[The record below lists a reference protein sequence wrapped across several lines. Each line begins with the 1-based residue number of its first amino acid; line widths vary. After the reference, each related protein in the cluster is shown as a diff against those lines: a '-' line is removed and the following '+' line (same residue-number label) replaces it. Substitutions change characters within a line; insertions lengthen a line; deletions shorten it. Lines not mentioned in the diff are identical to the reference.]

1 MKISGYLR
9 PDGSVGFR
17 NHIAILPSVGCAND
31 VVARLGRMYP
41 DVRLLSHRQGCSQVG
56 PDNEQTTRALI
67 GLGKNPNIAGVLVVG
82 LGCET
87 ISPEYLAE
95 EISKTKKMVE
105 YLVFN
110 EEEGLMAALPKGA
123 KILDRMLHETSKM
136 HRIPC
141 DIEKLTVGLKCGLSD
156 TTSGIASNPA
166 TGIAADRVI
175 ESGGT
180 VIFGETPELIGAETI
195 LAKRAANPEIAEKLN
210 RVVEVCKERV
220 KTSGGDIQEANVAP
234 GNIEGGLTTIE
245 EKSLGSIK
253 KGGGKT
259 LQGVLDYGEIPQE
272 KGLFF
277 MDSPGR
283 TPEALTGFNAA
294 GAQILIFPTG
304 GGSPAGSLISPVIKV
319 TANSKTAQRLRGHV
333 DVDVSTVMSGEE
345 QLVKAGDRIFQQLL
359 RVANGEQTK
368 SETLGYGSISI
379 WNIGPLCG

>member
-1 MKISGYLR
+1 
-9 PDGSVGFR
+9 
-17 NHIAILPSVGCAND
+17 
-31 VVARLGRMYP
+31 
-41 DVRLLSHRQGCSQVG
+41 
-56 PDNEQTTRALI
+56 
-67 GLGKNPNIAGVLVVG
+67 
-82 LGCET
+82 
-87 ISPEYLAE
+87 
-95 EISKTKKMVE
+95 
-105 YLVFN
+105 
-110 EEEGLMAALPKGA
+110 
-123 KILDRMLHETSKM
+123 
-136 HRIPC
+136 
-141 DIEKLTVGLKCGLSD
+141 LTVGLKCGLSD

-210 RVVEVCKERV
+210 RVVKVCKERV

-259 LQGVLDYGEIPQE
+259 LQGVLDYGEIPRE

-294 GAQILIFPTG
+294 GAQVLIFPTG

-319 TANSKTAQRLRGHV
+319 TANSKTAQRLRGHI

-345 QLVKAGDRIFQQLL
+345 QLVKAGDRIFEQLL